1 MKITWKERANKRKSS
16 APRNGEKLILRIE
29 ERKPLSYN
37 ETVILKETTVL
48 EVLKGGSSGGSDDG
62 ALSRLELVGGNDGR

>member
-1 MKITWKERANKRKSS
+1 MSIGVRSCKTSVREIFLERIRMKITLKERASKRKSS
-16 APRNGEKLILRIE
+16 PPNGEKLILRTE

-48 EVLKGGSSGGSDDG
+48 EG
-62 ALSRLELVGGNDGR
+62 A

>member
-1 MKITWKERANKRKSS
+1 M
-16 APRNGEKLILRIE
+16 
-29 ERKPLSYN
+29 SYN

-62 ALSRLELVGGNDGR
+62 ALSRLELVGGNGGR